1 MGKTLDDIYRLYN
14 LKQIYA
20 FVMQIRAL
28 RVIFLIWVLPL
39 LGPTGSGGVLRILSH
54 LCDLY
59 GEIDGL
65 RMACRKEKSIIDRR
79 INWLHQMNFL
89 VDQLEKTCEEI
100 QYTID
105 AQPPMPVPHEI
116 QERSEKLKTHNT
128 HNNIIS

>member
-1 MGKTLDDIYRLYN
+1 M
-14 LKQIYA
+14 
-20 FVMQIRAL
+20 
-28 RVIFLIWVLPL
+28 
-39 LGPTGSGGVLRILSH
+39 RILSN

-79 INWLHQMNFL
+79 IDWLHQMNFL

-116 QERSEKLKTHNT
+116 QERVAGISSGIKEVMTNLQGEKCDCE
-128 HNNIIS
+128 SSSP